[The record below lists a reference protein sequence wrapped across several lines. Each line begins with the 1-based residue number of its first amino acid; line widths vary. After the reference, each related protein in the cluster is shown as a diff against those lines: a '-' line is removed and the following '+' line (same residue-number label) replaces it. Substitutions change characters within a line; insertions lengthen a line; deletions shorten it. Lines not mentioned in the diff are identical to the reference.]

1 MSSTQ
6 TSFEIVYEDEP
17 TRVIRGMVERPDE
30 VGDGPLPWVLLMHGF
45 KGFMNWGFFPL
56 LSCGLASAGFQ
67 VVRFNQ
73 SGSGVGA
80 DGKDFSDLE
89 AFAKDTYGRQLE
101 DTARV
106 YELAASGELG
116 AVDAER
122 AGLFG
127 HSRGGG
133 IGIVHASEYAYRALV
148 TWAAIDNADRFD
160 EATKASWREQGC
172 VVIKNA
178 RTGQDMRMDLG
189 GLLDLE
195 ANVERY
201 DILAAATRVGAPVQL
216 IHGDA
221 DESVDV
227 SAASRLGKAFPSA
240 RRLILKGAGHTFGA
254 THPLVEVPD
263 SLAQALASTTQHF
276 LLHL

>member
-1 MSSTQ
+1 MSTTQ
-6 TSFEIVYEDEP
+6 TSFEIAYEDEP

-30 VGDGPLPWVLLMHGF
+30 AGEGPLPWVLLMHGF
-45 KGFMNWGFFPL
+45 KGFMDWGFFPL

-80 DGKDFSDLE
+80 DGADFSDLE
-89 AFAKDTYGRQLE
+89 GFAKDTYGRQLE

-106 YELAASGELG
+106 HELTVSGELG
-116 AVDAER
+116 AVEAER

-133 IGIVHASEYAYRALV
+133 MGIVHASEHAYRGLV

-160 EATKASWREQGC
+160 DATKASWREQGF

-195 ANVERY
+195 ANIERY
-201 DILAAATRVGAPVQL
+201 DILAAAAQVEAQVQL

-227 SAASRLGKAFPSA
+227 SAAVRLEKAFPNA
-240 RRLILKGAGHTFGA
+240 RKSILKGAGHTFGA
-254 THPLVEVPD
+254 THPLRELPD
-263 SLAQALASTTQHF
+263 SLAQALASTTEHF

>member
-1 MSSTQ
+1 MSTTQ
-6 TSFEIVYEDEP
+6 TPFEITYEDEP
-17 TRVIRGMVERPDE
+17 TRVIRGSVERPDE
-30 VGDGPLPWVLLMHGF
+30 AGDEPLPWVLLMHGF
-45 KGFMNWGFFPL
+45 KGFMDWGFFPL
-56 LSCGLASAGFQ
+56 LSCGLATAGFQ

-101 DTARV
+101 DMARV
-106 YELAASGELG
+106 SELVSAGELG

-133 IGIVHASEYAYRALV
+133 MGIVHAAEVPYCALV
-148 TWAAIDNADRFD
+148 TWAAIDDADRFD
-160 EATKASWREQGC
+160 EATKAQWREAGSIT
-172 VVIKNA
+172 IKNA
-178 RTGQDMRMDLG
+178 RTKQDMRMDLG
-189 GLLDLE
+189 GLLDFE

-201 DILAAATRVGAPVQL
+201 DILAAAARVEAPVQL

-221 DESVDV
+221 DESVHVDAV
-227 SAASRLGKAFPSA
+227 NRLERAFPHA
-240 RRLILKGAGHTFGA
+240 RKTILKGASHTLGA
-254 THPLVEVPD
+254 THPLSEMPEA
-263 SLAQALASTTQHF
+263 LAQALAITTEHF